1 MKKWIPTVALLLCC
15 MVWGTTFMAIKKIA
29 HLIDPY
35 LLATLRSLLAVL
47 VLFPVLIITNK
58 KNVFF
63 DKQSI
68 KFGLITGIILGG
80 IYVIQT
86 LGMQFTSSN
95 HSAFITSSAV
105 IMVPLLLV
113 LTGKQQLNFTQ
124 IACILLIALGLYLL
138 TNSNDNQPYN
148 LGDTITFFGAIV
160 CALHIILSGHFVR
173 KTEFLGLIFYQF
185 LFAMVIS
192 FFGLLISKGINSS
205 EINFSP
211 LVINNVLY
219 LGFFG
224 TLLCFFITIWAQ
236 KFVSTITT
244 AMIFSLEPVFAA
256 TTSFILLNESLTL
269 IEILGG
275 IVILLG
281 LIAFNFLDS
290 KSGVASINQ
299 SKK

>member
-1 MKKWIPTVALLLCC
+1 M
-15 MVWGTTFMAIKKIA
+15 
-29 HLIDPY
+29 
-35 LLATLRSLLAVL
+35 
-47 VLFPVLIITNK
+47 LFPILIITKK

-63 DKQSI
+63 DKQAI

-185 LFAMVIS
+185 LFAMIIS
-192 FFGLLISKGINSS
+192 FFGLLISKGINPS

-256 TTSFILLNESLTL
+256 TTSFILLHESLTL

-290 KSGVASINQ
+290 KSGVASNNHQSIN
-299 SKK
+299 

>member
-1 MKKWIPTVALLLCC
+1 MKKWIPPVALLLCC
-15 MVWGTTFMAIKKIA
+15 IVWGTTFVAIKKIA

-47 VLFPVLIITNK
+47 VLFPILIITNK

-63 DKQSI
+63 DKQAI
-68 KFGLITGIILGG
+68 KYGLITGIILGG

-124 IACILLIALGLYLL
+124 IACIFLIALGLYLL

-185 LFAMVIS
+185 LFAMIIS
-192 FFGLLISKGINSS
+192 FFGLLISKGINPS

-211 LVINNVLY
+211 LFINNVLY

-224 TLLCFFITIWAQ
+224 TLLCFFITVWAQ

-244 AMIFSLEPVFAA
+244 AMIFSLEPVFTAS
-256 TTSFILLNESLTL
+256 TSFILLHESLTL

-290 KSGVASINQ
+290 KSGIDSNNQ
-299 SKK
+299 SIK

>member
-1 MKKWIPTVALLLCC
+1 MKKWIPPVALLLCC
-15 MVWGTTFMAIKKIA
+15 MIWGITFVAIKKIA

-47 VLFPVLIITNK
+47 VLFPVLLITKK

-63 DKQSI
+63 DKQAI
-68 KFGLITGIILGG
+68 KYGLITGITLGG

-86 LGMQFTSSN
+86 MGMQFTSSN

-124 IACILLIALGLYLL
+124 IACIFLIALGLYLL

-192 FFGLLISKGINSS
+192 FFGLLISKGINPS

-224 TLLCFFITIWAQ
+224 TLLCFFITVWAQ

-256 TTSFILLNESLTL
+256 TTSFIILHESLTL

-290 KSGVASINQ
+290 KTGII
-299 SKK
+299 

>member
-1 MKKWIPTVALLLCC
+1 MKKWIPNVALLICC
-15 MVWGTTFMAIKKIA
+15 MIWGTTFVAIKKIT

-47 VLFPVLIITNK
+47 VLFPILLITKK

-63 DKQSI
+63 DKQAI
-68 KFGLITGIILGG
+68 KYGFITGLILGG

-86 LGMQFTSSN
+86 IGMQFTSSN

-113 LTGKQQLNFTQ
+113 LTGKQKLNFTQ
-124 IACILLIALGLYLL
+124 TACIILIALGLYFL
-138 TNSNDNQPYN
+138 TNTNDNQPYN

-160 CALHIILSGHFVR
+160 CSLHIILSGHFVR
-173 KTEFLGLIFYQF
+173 KTAFLGLIFYQF
-185 LFAMVIS
+185 LFATIIS
-192 FFGLLISKGINSS
+192 FFGLIISKGISQT

-211 LVINNVLY
+211 LVLNNVLY

-224 TLLCFFITIWAQ
+224 TLLCFFVTVWAQ

-256 TTSFILLNESLTL
+256 TTSFILLHESLNL
-269 IEILGG
+269 LEIIGG
-275 IVILLG
+275 MLILLG
-281 LIAFNFLDS
+281 LIAFNFLNS
-290 KSGVASINQ
+290 KSGII
-299 SKK
+299 

>member
-1 MKKWIPTVALLLCC
+1 MKKWIPPVALLLCC
-15 MVWGTTFMAIKKIA
+15 MIWGTTFVAIKKIA

-47 VLFPVLIITNK
+47 VLFPVLLITKK

-63 DKQSI
+63 DKQAI
-68 KFGLITGIILGG
+68 KYGLITGITLGG

-86 LGMQFTSSN
+86 MGMQFTSSN

-113 LTGKQQLNFTQ
+113 LTGKQQLNLTQ
-124 IACILLIALGLYLL
+124 TACVFLIALGLYLL

-173 KTEFLGLIFYQF
+173 KTAFLGLIFYQF
-185 LFAMVIS
+185 LFATIIS
-192 FFGLLISKGINSS
+192 FFGLLISKGINPS

-224 TLLCFFITIWAQ
+224 TLLCFFITVWAQ

-256 TTSFILLNESLTL
+256 TTSFIL
-269 IEILGG
+269 
-275 IVILLG
+275 
-281 LIAFNFLDS
+281 
-290 KSGVASINQ
+290 
-299 SKK
+299 